1 MRIIRIFPRRT
12 KATPTDPLAYFG
24 PPDLFAEADE
34 VHVNV
39 TFTYD
44 MDRAEQLAE
53 QWRHVAPVKI
63 GGPATGMRGEAFV
76 PGMYL
81 KLGYVITS
89 RGCPNRCWFCSVWNG
104 SKSSGVRSDYA
115 TTPLGRMRLFVTSKS
130 SPSCSTMQKPQ
141 FHEFTRLYSGLRSHK
156 QPTDQQVSNLF
167 RIDRSVC
174 SLEV

>member
-53 QWRHVAPVKI
+53 QWRHV
-63 GGPATGMRGEAFV
+63 
-76 PGMYL
+76 
-81 KLGYVITS
+81 S

-141 FHEFTRLYSGLRSHK
+141 FHEFTRLCSGLRSHK